1 MSLSAPKID
10 QSKPWRRVPGLA
22 QSVGLRANGLGWRHR
37 EAERL
42 QRLQERVRFGSLL
55 LREGEE
61 LMDYQTV
68 DLTQAHLDEPGWT
81 TLGRTEGR
89 AGGPVATHQRFRY
102 YPAEAMVL
110 VARTL
115 EPAEEEPTGDEL
127 ADALGPA
134 RRSGG

>member
-1 MSLSAPKID
+1 MTDTLILRLDAPLMSFSAPKID
-10 QSKPWRRVPGLA
+10 QINPTRRVPGLA
-22 QSVGLRANGLGWRHR
+22 QIVGLLANALGWRHR

-89 AGGPVATHQRFRY
+89 AGGPVDRKSTRLNSSH
-102 YPAEAMVL
+102 
-110 VARTL
+110 
-115 EPAEEEPTGDEL
+115 
-127 ADALGPA
+127 
-134 RRSGG
+134 